1 MSDMRTQEEIDADI
15 DAEIARQDAMEAAR
29 SVESGGPSG
38 LTYGGTEIGG
48 GVVEIPEVT
57 KTPAETLAEQN
68 RSRLGEVEKAANRA
82 GGFVTGADQD
92 EVDAL
97 LAGVRSGV
105 YSVEDALGR
114 LSNIEAA
121 GRESLSTGGGTGN
134 VDTLDENTFA
144 TLKSYLK
151 DFGLESLEGT
161 LTELMARGI
170 EDETSV
176 LFELRNTDVFKTR
189 FKANQVRQAAGLPS
203 LSPRAYIDQE
213 NTYREVL
220 RRGGMLEYFNRQDI
234 FESLIGGD
242 VSPQELFDRM
252 TNAYQVV
259 RDANPAVKTQMRTL
273 YKVED
278 KDLAAFFLDP
288 KSGVDVL
295 KRKAQAAKI
304 AATGLERSGI
314 QLASE
319 SAEDIASRGFTDAQA
334 SEAFGRIGQQS
345 ELYKP
350 IRRGEEEI
358 GEQERIGAAFGYDT
372 DAFSRV
378 ERRRA
383 KRIGEFKGGGQFA
396 RTTGATSGTTETS
409 IGTAQ

>member
-1 MSDMRTQEEIDADI
+1 MSDTFDI
-15 DAEIARQDAMEAAR
+15 YSAMPQVTLQDT
-29 SVESGGPSG
+29 
-38 LTYGGTEIGG
+38 L
-48 GVVEIPEVT
+48 
-57 KTPAETLAEQN
+57 TPAQLLAEQN
-68 RSRLGEVEKAANRA
+68 RSRLGEAEKAADRA

-170 EDETSV
+170 DEEASV

-189 FKANQVRQAAGLPS
+189 FKANEVRRAAGLPS
-203 LSPRAYIDQE
+203 LSPRAYLDQE

-259 RDANPAVKTQMRTL
+259 REANPAVKAQMRTL

-314 QLASE
+314 QLGPE
-319 SAEDIASRGFTDAQA
+319 SAEDIASRGFTDTQA
-334 SEAFGRIGQQS
+334 SEAFGSIGQQA

-350 IRRGEEEI
+350 IQRGEEEI
-358 GEQERIGAAFGYDT
+358 GEEQRIGAAFGYNT
-372 DAFSRV
+372 DAFNLV

-383 KRIGEFKGGGQFA
+383 KRLGEFKGGGQFA

>member
-1 MSDMRTQEEIDADI
+1 M
-15 DAEIARQDAMEAAR
+15 
-29 SVESGGPSG
+29 
-38 LTYGGTEIGG
+38 
-48 GVVEIPEVT
+48 
-57 KTPAETLAEQN
+57 
-68 RSRLGEVEKAANRA
+68 
-82 GGFVTGADQD
+82 
-92 EVDAL
+92 
-97 LAGVRSGV
+97 AGVGSGV

>member
-1 MSDMRTQEEIDADI
+1 MSDTFDI
-15 DAEIARQDAMEAAR
+15 YSAMPQVTLQDT
-29 SVESGGPSG
+29 
-38 LTYGGTEIGG
+38 L
-48 GVVEIPEVT
+48 
-57 KTPAETLAEQN
+57 TPAQLLAEQN
-68 RSRLGEVEKAANRA
+68 RSRLGEAEKAANRA

-170 EDETSV
+170 DEEASV

-189 FKANQVRQAAGLPS
+189 FKANQVRRENGLPA
-203 LSPRAYIDQE
+203 LSPRAYLDQE

-273 YKVED
+273 YNVED

-319 SAEDIASRGFTDAQA
+319 SAEDIASRGFTDTQA

-350 IRRGEEEI
+350 IGRGEEEI

-372 DAFSRV
+372 DAFNLV

>member
-1 MSDMRTQEEIDADI
+1 MATREEREQAFIKQRAAELRAQGKPVDRAKLAERFNTLAETKEGRQTVTAAVRRAAAPAGSASAATPTQEEI
-15 DAEIARQDAMEAAR
+15 DAEIARQDAFEDAR

-38 LTYGGTEIGG
+38 LTIGGTEIGG
-48 GVVEIPEVT
+48 GIVSTPPDTDTDTDTDDEEEI
-57 KTPAETLAEQN
+57 
-68 RSRLGEVEKAANRA
+68 
-82 GGFVTGADQD
+82 
-92 EVDAL
+92 EVD
-97 LAGVRSGV
+97 
-105 YSVEDALGR
+105 
-114 LSNIEAA
+114 
-121 GRESLSTGGGTGN
+121 TF
-134 VDTLDENTFA
+134 DENAFA
-144 TLKSYLK
+144 KLKSYLK
-151 DFGLESLEGT
+151 EFGLESLEGT

-170 EDETSV
+170 DEETSV

-189 FKANQVRQAAGLPS
+189 FKANEVRQAAGLPA
-203 LSPRAYIDQE
+203 LSPRAYLDQE

-234 FESLIGGD
+234 FESLIGGA

-259 RDANPAVKTQMRTL
+259 RDANPAVKAQMRTL
-273 YKVED
+273 YNVED

-314 QLASE
+314 QLAPE
-319 SAEDIASRGFTDAQA
+319 SAEDIASRGFTDTQA
-334 SEAFGRIGQQS
+334 SEAFGSIGQQA

-358 GEQERIGAAFGYDT
+358 GEEQRIGAAFGYNT
-372 DAFSRV
+372 DAVNLV

-383 KRIGEFKGGGQFA
+383 KRLGEFRGGGQFA

>member
-1 MSDMRTQEEIDADI
+1 MSDMRTM
-15 DAEIARQDAMEAAR
+15 QDY
-29 SVESGGPSG
+29 
-38 LTYGGTEIGG
+38 L
-48 GVVEIPEVT
+48 
-57 KTPAETLAEQN
+57 TPAQLLAEQN
-68 RSRLGEVEKAANRA
+68 RSRLGEAEKAADRA

-144 TLKSYLK
+144 KLKSYLK

-259 RDANPAVKTQMRTL
+259 RDANPAVKAQMRTL
-273 YKVED
+273 YNVED

-350 IRRGEEEI
+350 IGRGEEEI

-372 DAFSRV
+372 DAFNRV

>member
-1 MSDMRTQEEIDADI
+1 MSDMRTQEEIDD
-15 DAEIARQDAMEAAR
+15 EIARQDAFEDAR

-57 KTPAETLAEQN
+57 KTPAEILAEQN
-68 RSRLGEVEKAANRA
+68 RLRLGEAEKAADRA

-273 YKVED
+273 YNVED

-319 SAEDIASRGFTDAQA
+319 SAEDIASRGFTDTQA

-350 IRRGEEEI
+350 IGRGEEEI

-372 DAFSRV
+372 DAFNRV

>member
-1 MSDMRTQEEIDADI
+1 MSDTFDI
-15 DAEIARQDAMEAAR
+15 YSAMPQVTLQDT
-29 SVESGGPSG
+29 
-38 LTYGGTEIGG
+38 L
-48 GVVEIPEVT
+48 
-57 KTPAETLAEQN
+57 TPAQLLAEQN
-68 RSRLGEVEKAANRA
+68 R
-82 GGFVTGADQD
+82 
-92 EVDAL
+92 
-97 LAGVRSGV
+97 
-105 YSVEDALGR
+105 
-114 LSNIEAA
+114 EAA
-121 GRESLSTGGGTGN
+121 GAGSVQVTPRDTTVPVVPPVGPGEPAPMPIPRFFESEEEIE
-134 VDTLDENTFA
+134 VDTFDENAFA
-144 TLKSYLK
+144 KLKSYLK

-170 EDETSV
+170 DEEASV

-189 FKANQVRQAAGLPS
+189 FKANQVRRENGLPA
-203 LSPRAYIDQE
+203 LSPRAYLDQE

-273 YKVED
+273 YNVED

-319 SAEDIASRGFTDAQA
+319 SAEDIASRGFTDTQA
-334 SEAFGRIGQQS
+334 SEAFGRIGQQA

-350 IRRGEEEI
+350 IGRGEEEI

-372 DAFSRV
+372 DAFNLV

-383 KRIGEFKGGGQFA
+383 KRLGEFRGGGQFA

-409 IGTAQ
+409 IGTAR